1 MARKS
6 SGFSLIELVAVIV
19 LVAILASV
27 ALPRFVDL
35 SDAAAESALAEVQG
49 RFQSAVTLVHGKA
62 LIHRQGGTFPDVSVG
77 GTCIQIDPNSGFP
90 VADQSSGN
98 CNAVAALDWDLYY
111 SEFLAASLQ
120 PASTAGWA
128 LLPKAHAFS
137 PPPPPPPPPAAN
149 LPELLLG
156 LDPNEWT
163 WETSGTTGTL
173 TSPEGLSLVYDQ
185 TTGQIN

>member
-1 MARKS
+1 LAKRN

-19 LVAILASV
+19 LVAIIASV

-35 SDAAAESALAEVQG
+35 SDAAAESVLQEVRG

-62 LIHRQGGTFPDVSVG
+62 LIHRQGGSFPDVSLG
-77 GTCIQIDPNSGFP
+77 GDCIQIDPDSGFP
-90 VADQSSGN
+90 VADQSSGS
-98 CNAVAALDWDLYY
+98 CNAVALLDWNLYHQAL
-111 SEFLAASLQ
+111 FIASLK
-120 PASTAGWA
+120 PASTSGWS
-128 LLPKAHAFS
+128 LLPKAHAIS
-137 PPPPPPPPPAAN
+137 PPPPPPPAASN

-156 LDPNEWT
+156 LDPDEWA
-163 WETSGTTGTL
+163 WEPSGTTGTL